1 MAEYPLCRVVGA
13 PLYRVVGTPLC
24 RVVGAPL
31 CRVVGTLFYSS
42 LIASMGLTAM
52 AR

>member
-13 PLYRVVGTPLC
+13 PYYCRVGTPYYRVVGTPYYC
-24 RVVGAPL
+24 R
-31 CRVVGTLFYSS
+31 VGTLFYSS